1 MPDRP
6 RILLLCNP
14 GKPQVQEAVST
25 FRPWL
30 EERAEV
36 VAQVS
41 TREVNRQTAA
51 DLPEADLAFVLGGD
65 GTLLSQARALVDRD
79 LQMLGINFGKLGFL
93 AEFSVESVK
102 RHWDLLAA
110 GRARVSERIMLDVA
124 VYPEG
129 APLWG
134 GLNGDGSDPAHDA
147 AGKLPG
153 VPEPIFRGIALND
166 AVVNAGPPFRMVE
179 IELIIEPQW
188 SRQSATTFS
197 GDGVVF
203 STPSGSTA
211 YNLSAGGPIISPGID
226 GFCVSALNPQS
237 LAFRPIVFSGQCDA
251 WMYLHRANPGTSL
264 VLDGQAST
272 ALSVGQQIQVRKYA
286 RSLKLIHNP
295 DLSYWSMLSQ
305 KMHWAVRPRRD

>member
-1 MPDRP
+1 MAQRP

-14 GKPQVQEAVST
+14 SKPQVQEAVST

-36 VAQVS
+36 VAQLS
-41 TREVNRQTAA
+41 TREVTRETAA

-65 GTLLSQARALVDRD
+65 GTLLSQARALIDRD
-79 LQMLGINFGKLGFL
+79 VRMLGINFGKLGFL
-93 AEFSVESVK
+93 AEYSIESVK
-102 RHWDLLAA
+102 RHWDIIAA
-110 GRARVSERIMLDVA
+110 GQVRVSERIMLDVA

-129 APLWG
+129 TPQWG
-134 GLNGDGSDPAHDA
+134 GLNGGPLHAEPAPMPDP
-147 AGKLPG
+147 
-153 VPEPIFRGIALND
+153 VFRGIALND
-166 AVVNAGPPFRMVE
+166 AVINAGAPFRMVE

-197 GDGVVF
+197 GDGVVV

-226 GFCVSALNPQS
+226 GLCVSALNPQS
-237 LAFRPIVFSGQCDA
+237 LAFRPIVFSGQCDC
-251 WMYLHRANPGTSL
+251 WMHLHRANPGTAL

-272 ALSVGQQIQVRKYA
+272 ALEVGQQIQLRKYA
-286 RSLKLIHNP
+286 RTLKLIHNP
-295 DLSYWSMLSQ
+295 DLSYWAMLSQ